1 MMITINNMYKK
12 YIVGEQELIANNNI
26 NVTIE
31 KGEFVA
37 VLGPSGSGKSTLLN
51 LLGGMDS
58 PTSGE
63 IIVDGVDIAKLNDK
77 ELTVYRAKQI
87 GFVFQFY
94 NLIPTLTVQEN
105 ISIVK
110 ELNKEYSKSIDAE
123 TLIDEVGLKMHCNKY
138 PNMLSGG
145 EQQRVSVARALAK
158 SPKILLC
165 DEPTGALDSDT
176 GAKILSL
183 LKKFSKE
190 MNVTVIIV
198 THNQAIAKIADRVI
212 KIKNGCIIGNEV
224 VENPMEVS
232 EVVW

>member
-1 MMITINNMYKK
+1 MITINNMYKK
-12 YIVGEQELIANNNI
+12 YIVGGQELIANNDI

-51 LLGGMDS
+51 ILGGMDS

-63 IIVDGVDIAKLNDK
+63 VIVDGVDIARLSDK
-77 ELTVYRAKQI
+77 ERTKYRAMQI

-105 ISIVK
+105 VSIVK
-110 ELNKEYSKSIDAE
+110 ELNKESSKSVDEIS
-123 TLIDEVGLKMHCNKY
+123 LIEEVGLKIHCNKFS
-138 PNMLSGG
+138 NMLSGG

-176 GAKILSL
+176 GAKILGL
-183 LKKFSKE
+183 LQKFSKE
-190 MNVTVIIV
+190 MDVTVIIV
-198 THNQAIAKIADRVI
+198 THNQAIAQIANRVI

>member
-1 MMITINNMYKK
+1 MITIHNMYKK

-26 NVTIE
+26 NVTID

-51 LLGGMDS
+51 ILGGMDS

-63 IIVDGVDIAKLNDK
+63 VIVDGVDIAKLTDK
-77 ELTVYRAKQI
+77 ELTKYRAKQI

-105 ISIVK
+105 VSIVK
-110 ELNKEYSKSIDAE
+110 ELNKESSKFVDAD
-123 TLIDEVGLKMHCNKY
+123 TLINEVGLKMYCNKF

-183 LKKFSKE
+183 LQKFAKD
-190 MNVTVIIV
+190 MNVTVILV
-198 THNQAIAKIADRVI
+198 THNQAIAQIADRVI

>member
-1 MMITINNMYKK
+1 MIKIKNMYKK
-12 YIVGEQELIANNNI
+12 YTVGEQELIANNNI
-26 NVTIE
+26 NVSIE

-51 LLGGMDS
+51 ILGGMDS

-63 IIVDGVDIAKLNDK
+63 VIVDGVDIARLSDK
-77 ELTVYRAKQI
+77 ERTAYRARQI

-105 ISIVK
+105 VSIVR
-110 ELNKEYSKSIDAE
+110 ELNRESSKSFDTS
-123 TLIDEVGLKMHCNKY
+123 TLIDAVGLGLHGNKF
-138 PNMLSGG
+138 PNLLSGG

-176 GAKILSL
+176 GAKILDL
-183 LKKFSKE
+183 LQKFSRE
-190 MNVTVIIV
+190 MDVTVIVV
-198 THNQAIAKIADRVI
+198 THNQAIAQIADRVI
-212 KIKNGCIIGNEV
+212 KIKNGYIIGNEV
-224 VENPMEVS
+224 IENPMNVS

>member
-1 MMITINNMYKK
+1 MITINNMYKK

-51 LLGGMDS
+51 IIGGMDS

-63 IIVDGVDIAKLNDK
+63 VIVDGVDIAKLNDK
-77 ELTVYRAKQI
+77 ELTKYRAKQI

-105 ISIVK
+105 VSVVK
-110 ELNKEYSKSIDAE
+110 ELKKESSKSVDEIK
-123 TLIDEVGLKMHCNKY
+123 LIEEVGLKMHCNKF

-183 LKKFSKE
+183 LQKFSKE
-190 MNVTVIIV
+190 MDVTVIIV
-198 THNQAIAKIADRVI
+198 THNQAIAQIADRVI

-232 EVVW
+232 EVAW